1 MSTLSFILVQYT
13 SGFDGSAIR
22 KPGGL
27 PFLVSYWDPNNL
39 PDLSDTSAGSPT
51 QRSRWINIHLAFIH
65 RSYISSSS
73 VYQRLPCRQFPI
85 MHRLT
90 QTLTLTLFSLLIPAW
105 RHTSPDTLR
114 SLPLVVGPS
123 SLMTLLCHAW
133 RTQAP
138 RTKGV

>member
-51 QRSRWINIHLAFIH
+51 QRSRWINIHPAFIH
-65 RSYISSSS
+65 RSYI
-73 VYQRLPCRQFPI
+73 
-85 MHRLT
+85 
-90 QTLTLTLFSLLIPAW
+90 
-105 RHTSPDTLR
+105 
-114 SLPLVVGPS
+114 PS
-123 SLMTLLCHAW
+123 SLVHHVFPADNFL
-133 RTQAP
+133 
-138 RTKGV
+138 

>member
-51 QRSRWINIHLAFIH
+51 QRSRWI
-65 RSYISSSS
+65 
-73 VYQRLPCRQFPI
+73 
-85 MHRLT
+85 
-90 QTLTLTLFSLLIPAW
+90 
-105 RHTSPDTLR
+105 
-114 SLPLVVGPS
+114 
-123 SLMTLLCHAW
+123 
-133 RTQAP
+133 
-138 RTKGV
+138 